1 MKLSADYLK
10 AKRAAEAAMPVLSR
24 IVKDEA
30 KVRDTKFAPS
40 AEENNARFKKVMDTF
55 PGSKGT
61 PEKTFK
67 TLRSVTI
74 EGTFPELKGR
84 FSTPTGR
91 GQATNVRAAGANAM
105 RDLLKQVKG
114 KKFTHATAT
123 VSFGTVQVEE

>member
-1 MKLSADYLK
+1 MKLSKDYEKLK
-10 AKRAAEAAMPVLSR
+10 ADFERSSPTPEVP
-24 IVKDEA
+24 D
-30 KVRDTKFAPS
+30 
-40 AEENNARFKKVMDTF
+40 
-55 PGSKGT
+55 KGN

-123 VSFGTVQVEE
+123 VSFGTVQVSEEGQ

>member
-1 MKLSADYLK
+1 MKLSKDYEKLK
-10 AKRAAEAAMPVLSR
+10 AEFERSSPTPEA
-24 IVKDEA
+24 
-30 KVRDTKFAPS
+30 
-40 AEENNARFKKVMDTF
+40 
-55 PGSKGT
+55 PGSKGN

>member
-1 MKLSADYLK
+1 MELSDEYKDLK
-10 AKRAAEAAMPVLSR
+10 KKFSVGN
-24 IVKDEA
+24 
-30 KVRDTKFAPS
+30 KVVSGPKKTTKA
-40 AEENNARFKKVMDTF
+40 
-55 PGSKGT
+55 
-61 PEKTFK
+61 
-67 TLRSVTI
+67 LRSVTI